1 MDSSYFREIIRT
13 VTVSYRVPFIFAGL
27 LAVFFFSFTGASVL
41 HEPMN
46 WIFAAAG
53 IIAFL
58 VAVGIARYGV
68 VWRPDL
74 LRSERHSLATRVIDL
89 LDDGYWYGNAS
100 GHGEDHRWFHG
111 RERAKEGIAQFA
123 TGLRL

>member
-74 LRSERHSLATRVIDL
+74 LRRRPNIIASDMCHFPIVMARLVRATYSRTC
-89 LDDGYWYGNAS
+89 
-100 GHGEDHRWFHG
+100 
-111 RERAKEGIAQFA
+111 RERWPGQAVP
-123 TGLRL
+123 